1 MSAARFAGQ
10 TIIVTGAGRG
20 LGEAIARRFAAE
32 GGTVMLVGRQRAPL
46 EAVAD
51 TLTAAGGRAW
61 GHVADIARAEQVQGV
76 VAAALAL
83 SGRID
88 VLVNNAGVVDD
99 ATPFLEMTEA
109 QWDRVLDINLKGCF
123 LLSQAV
129 ARAMVHGG
137 GGVILHNAS
146 IAGMNTD
153 GPYAN
158 YCASKAGLLALN
170 RSMAVELARYH
181 IRVNAV
187 SPGYTQTVMT
197 EAAVPPAV
205 FHHMQTAFDRVPLG
219 RLLTT
224 DEVAGAFAFL
234 ASPDAAGIT
243 GANIVVDGGLTANWY
258 ILETLPAA

>member
-1 MSAARFAGQ
+1 MTPARFAGQ

-32 GGTVMLVGRQRAPL
+32 GGAVLLVGRQHAPL
-46 EAVAD
+46 AAVAAA
-51 TLTAAGGRAW
+51 LTAAGGQAW
-61 GHVADIARAEQVQGV
+61 VHLADVAQADQVQAV
-76 VAAALAL
+76 VAAALARW
-83 SGRID
+83 GRLD
-88 VLVNNAGVVDD
+88 VLVNNAGVVDV

-109 QWDRVLDINLKGCF
+109 QWDRVLDVNLKGCF

-129 ARAMVHGG
+129 ARAMVPAG

-146 IAGMNTD
+146 IAGLNTD

-187 SPGYTQTVMT
+187 SPGYTHTDMT
-197 EAAVPPAV
+197 EAAVTPAL
-205 FHHMQTAFDRVPLG
+205 FNYMQTAFDRVPLR
-219 RLLTT
+219 RLLTP

-234 ASPDAAGIT
+234 ASADAAGIT
-243 GANIVVDGGLTANWY
+243 GANLVVDGGLTANWF
-258 ILETLPAA
+258 ILETLPAP